1 MNPKF
6 NDIYYKSALWE
17 LNTKPTE
24 VNEETVRK

>member
-6 NDIYYKSALWE
+6 NDIYKSALWE